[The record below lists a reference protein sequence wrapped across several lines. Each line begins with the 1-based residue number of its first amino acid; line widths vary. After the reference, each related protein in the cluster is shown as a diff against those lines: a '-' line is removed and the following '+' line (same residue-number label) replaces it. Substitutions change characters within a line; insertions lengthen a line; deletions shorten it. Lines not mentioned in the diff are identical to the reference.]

1 MSRKRRSINSPK
13 PKPKAEIQKRKNPSR
28 ESSHTHTRSLTLRR
42 LSKANINI
50 AYPPLCASHS
60 RESFFPLSFI
70 SLAASLSG
78 LLSFPPFFF
87 YFIKICVDDLDP
99 YFYFYVHFFLII
111 ILDLCFIFLG
121 FWFLI
126 IHLAS
131 FVSDLVGF
139 CGFFGIVILVS

>member
-28 ESSHTHTRSLTLRR
+28 EPSHTHTRSLTLRR

-60 RESFFPLSFI
+60 RESFSSIFHFSRRLSLRSALF
-70 SLAASLSG
+70 S
-78 LLSFPPFFF
+78 PFFF

-126 IHLAS
+126 IQLAS

-139 CGFFGIVILVS
+139 CGFFGIIILVS